1 MSIYSSNFYIYA
13 YLRSDGSPYY
23 IGKGKNKRAW
33 QKYKDVI
40 SKPQDYNR
48 IVIMESN
55 LTEIGALALERFY
68 IRWYGRKDLGTG
80 ILRNMTDGGEGTEG
94 RVHSKE
100 TIKKISESKIGR
112 SSHNHSSDYVKRIT
126 GKGNP
131 MYGKKHTEETKEK
144 MRGKRSP
151 YGPQS
156 EEHKIKKIESY
167 LKAIE
172 KRKNKIYEH

>member
-1 MSIYSSNFYIYA
+1 MSIYTSNFYIYA
-13 YLRSDGSPYY
+13 YLRTDGSPYY

-40 SKPQDYNR
+40 SKPQDKNL

-68 IRWYGRKDLGTG
+68 IRWYGRKDNGTG
-80 ILRNMTDGGEGTEG
+80 ILRNMTDGGEGTSG
-94 RVHSKE
+94 RIHTKE
-100 TIKKISESKIGR
+100 TIEKISKSKIGKTG
-112 SSHNHSSDYVKRIT
+112 HTHSKRHIEGIT

-131 MYGKKHTEETKEK
+131 MYGISHTEETKQK
-144 MRGKRSP
+144 MRGKRKP

-156 EEHKIKKIESY
+156 EEHKRKKIESY
-167 LKAIE
+167 LKSVE
-172 KRKNKIYEH
+172 KRKQGL